1 MFVLEKKYIDKNNIM
16 IIFIIKNNMQLP
28 PITFKDFLKNPIV
41 GLLFMCLMAIGYL
54 YYDNKSTLTKQIVEL
69 QQEVKMLKK
78 DYKELNDKFIETI
91 KKANEK

>member
-41 GLLFMCLMAIGYL
+41 ALLFMCLMAIGYL

-69 QQEVKMLKK
+69 QEEVKMLKK

>member
-1 MFVLEKKYIDKNNIM
+1 M

-28 PITFKDFLKNPIV
+28 PISFKDFLKNPIV